1 MALWVKKILSDMCF
15 DLEKDLKLCAAK
27 VTEALEACYPGDPVS
42 AEIFEAEKY
51 SLLVGGKR
59 IRPYLVFSFSRLFE
73 GNDEAALI
81 AACAIEMIHTY
92 SLIHD
97 DLPCMDNDDYRRGR
111 LTNHKVY
118 GEDVA
123 VLAGDA
129 LLTRAFETVAAS
141 AALSPL
147 QKSKMVLLL
156 AQAAGD
162 CGMIGGQMLDIKA
175 PKTDIHDM
183 DYLVQMHRMKT
194 GALIR
199 AAAKLG
205 CVAAGKEDD
214 SRIMAAAD
222 LYASNIGLAFQIVD
236 DVLDVTGDAQ
246 ELGKNTGVDSQAN
259 KLTFLNFYSVDE
271 AMVYAS
277 QLTQQAIDAI
287 SIYDHDGR
295 LRGLA
300 EYLLKRTH

>member
-1 MALWVKKILSDMCF
+1 MCF
-15 DLEKDLKLCAAK
+15 DLEKDLKACAAR
-27 VTEALEACYPGDPVS
+27 VTESLQSCYPDDLV
-42 AEIFEAEKY
+42 AEAIFDAEKY
-51 SLLVGGKR
+51 SLLIGGKR
-59 IRPYLVFSFSRLFE
+59 IRPYLVFSFSRIA
-73 GNDEAALI
+73 GGDDQAALA

-129 LLTRAFETVAAS
+129 LLTRAFETVAS
-141 AALSPL
+141 SNALSPL
-147 QKSKMVLLL
+147 QKSEMVLLL

-162 CGMIGGQMLDIKA
+162 RGMIGGQILDIKA
-175 PKTDIHDM
+175 SKTDIRDM
-183 DYLVQMHRMKT
+183 AYLVQMHRLKT

-205 CVAAGKEDD
+205 CIAAGKQEDK
-214 SRIMAAAD
+214 RLMEAAD

-236 DVLDVTGDAQ
+236 DVLDVTGDS
-246 ELGKNTGVDSQAN
+246 EMLGKNTGVDSRAN
-259 KLTFLNFYSVDE
+259 KLTFLNFYSVNE
-271 AMVYAS
+271 AMTYAA
-277 QLTQQAIDAI
+277 QLTMQAIAAI
-287 SIYDHDGR
+287 SEYDYDGR
-295 LRGLA
+295 LRTLA

>member
-1 MALWVKKILSDMCF
+1 MYF
-15 DLEKDLKLCAAK
+15 DIEKDLKLCAEK
-27 VTEALEACYPGDPVS
+27 VTEALGSCYPVDPVS

-59 IRPYLVFSFSRLFE
+59 IRPYLVFSFNKIFE
-73 GNDEAALI
+73 GNADAALV

-118 GEDVA
+118 GEDLA

-129 LLTRAFETVAAS
+129 LLTRAFETIAAS
-141 AALSPL
+141 ATLSPL
-147 QKSKMVLLL
+147 QKSEMVLLL

-162 CGMIGGQMLDIKA
+162 RGMICGQVLDINA
-175 PKTDIHDM
+175 PKANIGDM
-183 DYLVQMHRMKT
+183 AYLLQMHRMKT

-205 CVAAGKEDD
+205 CISAGKEYDAQ
-214 SRIMAAAD
+214 IMTAAD

-246 ELGKNTGVDSQAN
+246 ELGKNTGVDSRAN

-271 AMVYAS
+271 AMTYAS
-277 QLTQQAIDAI
+277 QLTQQAIEAI
-287 SIYDHDGR
+287 STYDCDGR
-295 LRGLA
+295 LCALA